1 MSDRSPEVLDRRDE
15 GGSPYRRRGPGARIA
30 KRHQIARQR
39 RKRIF
44 GVATIVWIVIGGLI
58 VAGLLFFQT
67 TRPNRQD
74 AAPGEDATEPTQR
87 TWLVMGTRESEPEL
101 GASWLSVFSEDR
113 ESNEASIIYVPP
125 TTYVEIPGFGQEVI
139 GRALA
144 LGREPLQVS
153 AASNM
158 LEVQF
163 DHFVKI
169 SDQSIQAFVEKIGGV
184 TLEVTAPLTVEEAG
198 RVKTV
203 FAQGLQNLNGQRA
216 AEYLRFVDSGGDE
229 ISRGARHAGFWA
241 GTFDKFR
248 GEARG
253 QEFEKI
259 VGESVD
265 LLETDAFKEEL
276 TSFLGRFVELGDEKL
291 AFETLPVQSTG
302 LDTGTQYYRAERDAV
317 ERMVKRYLSGSRPA
331 GAGAGGRRVEILN
344 GNGEPGVGQKVGDQ
358 LVPKGFRVVLNQN
371 AKHFNYDVTQIVVY
385 SNSKTA
391 LALAKEVQEV
401 LGVGEVVISKQRQTL
416 VDVTIVVGKDYLKTG

>member
-1 MSDRSPEVLDRRDE
+1 
-15 GGSPYRRRGPGARIA
+15 
-30 KRHQIARQR
+30 
-39 RKRIF
+39 
-44 GVATIVWIVIGGLI
+44 
-58 VAGLLFFQT
+58 
-67 TRPNRQD
+67 
-74 AAPGEDATEPTQR
+74 
-87 TWLVMGTRESEPEL
+87 
-101 GASWLSVFSEDR
+101 
-113 ESNEASIIYVPP
+113 
-125 TTYVEIPGFGQEVI
+125 
-139 GRALA
+139 
-144 LGREPLQVS
+144 
-153 AASNM
+153 
-158 LEVQF
+158 
-163 DHFVKI
+163 VKI

-229 ISRGARHAGFWA
+229 ISRGARHASFWA

-248 GEARG
+248 GDARAE
-253 QEFEKI
+253 QFKKI

-265 LLETDAFKEEL
+265 LLETDASKEEL
-276 TSFLGRFVELGDEKL
+276 TSFLGRFVDLGDEKL

-331 GAGAGGRRVEILN
+331 GSGGGDRRVEILN
-344 GNGEPGVGQKVGDQ
+344 GNGEPGLGQKVGDQ
-358 LVPKGFRVVLNQN
+358 LVPRGFRIVLNQN
-371 AKHFNYDVTQIVVY
+371 AKHFNYDVTQVVVY
-385 SNSKTA
+385 SNSKNA

-416 VDVTIVVGKDYLKTG
+416 VDVTIVVGKDYLKKG